1 MKHALSIPLNLNQ
14 YDNNSSILESIP
26 SIVYVNRD
34 ELSNDYIDEFKGKK
48 SRSQFKR
55 IVITTVG
62 GEVSK
67 DGVNGEE
74 KTKN

>member
-48 SRSQFKR
+48 SRS
-55 IVITTVG
+55 
-62 GEVSK
+62 
-67 DGVNGEE
+67 
-74 KTKN
+74 